1 MDKTAKPQLRYS
13 PDASRIEYYDPEHR
27 LLWHVAVDGVV
38 LAAEHTTNAGPWADD
53 YFLILVEADHD
64 KLYVA
69 IASLYSNGI
78 EEVLRDLGQR
88 WNANIELQLLN
99 STEWKSRVLWPPELV
114 GTEYFEFKEIEPQT
128 ITNRL
133 RKFVLGPAHEYFP
146 SVPVRQFLQS
156 RMNRV

>member
-1 MDKTAKPQLRYS
+1 MRQS
-13 PDASRIEYYDPEHR
+13 
-27 LLWHVAVDGVV
+27 VV
-38 LAAEHTTNAGPWADD
+38 LIATPSFLSPTLRELSTDSRTFSSQDTTNAGPWAED
-53 YFLILVEADHD
+53 YFLIFVEADHD

-69 IASLYSNGI
+69 RASLYSNGI
-78 EEVLRDLGQR
+78 EEVLRGLGQR

-133 RKFVLGPAHEYFP
+133 RKFVLGPVHEYFP
-146 SVPVRQFLQS
+146 SLPVRQFLQS